1 MQTCSDYQIIEVSIA
16 HLPEQGQEEEN
27 YETNYLKKA
36 ALLLTAKLIKYLC
49 HIYQMLPPLV
59 PTKAIK
65 HINLS
70 MASAERKLELLV
82 SNFPSSLILIT
93 N

>member
-1 MQTCSDYQIIEVSIA
+1 MY
-16 HLPEQGQEEEN
+16 LPEQGQEEEN

-36 ALLLTAKLIKYLC
+36 SLLLTAKLIKYLG

-59 PTKAIK
+59 PTNAIK

-70 MASAERKLELLV
+70 VTSAESNLELLV
-82 SNFPSSLILIT
+82 PTFQVV
-93 N
+93 